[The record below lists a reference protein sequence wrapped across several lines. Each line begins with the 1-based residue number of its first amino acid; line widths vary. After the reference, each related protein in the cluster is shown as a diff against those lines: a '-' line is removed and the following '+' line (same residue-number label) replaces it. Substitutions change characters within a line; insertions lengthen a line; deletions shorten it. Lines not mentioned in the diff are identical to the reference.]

1 MVFEWSSTVLQMPVL
16 CTHIKLDMYP
26 ESLFWVL
33 VSCSYHGCL
42 WPFWQLLGTT
52 ETMCLLRPSIGVLQ
66 IDLPL
71 MNEYPNGLFTVIFGP
86 FFHPLR

>member
-1 MVFEWSSTVLQMPVL
+1 MVFERSLIVPQMPVL
-16 CTHIKLDMYP
+16 CTHIKPDMYP
-26 ESLFWVL
+26 ESLFWVH
-33 VSCSYHGCL
+33 VSGSSHGYL
-42 WPFWQLLGTT
+42 WPFWQLHGTT

-86 FFHPLR
+86 FFGPLH